1 MESAERM
8 SPAWWKGSRPNA
20 VLDLLARM
28 VMVGGFCFVLS
39 WAAVMLTRTSGSVAA
54 IWPATGILLVVLLRS
69 KPVRW
74 PAFLLAGYIS
84 GCGANLVYG
93 DNLFIATALP
103 LGNVIETLVAAILL
117 RRCFL
122 QGVDLSEARQL
133 AALVVIGM
141 LAATACG
148 ATIGAIVLDTVQS
161 GNFWR
166 TWFNWWTAVGTG
178 ILLIVPLGL
187 TWRSALDDAARVAL
201 ERPAESA
208 LAILCTA
215 LGVTALFSQ
224 ETISLL
230 YATFPLLI
238 WAALRLGVVVTAAVC
253 LVLAVFAVPLTSFG
267 HGPLAALNFPLDIKL
282 RLLQTFLA
290 VVTLTSLSVAIALQR
305 RAEVE
310 RALRTSE
317 QRFRDFADSIS
328 DRYWETDSEHRFTW
342 RLEPS
347 ERLRLW
353 PSIIGKTRLDLAEV
367 DPTKDAVWQKHL
379 DDLNAQRPICAQRFL
394 KSSDRRRRAMNR
406 LTAISGL
413 GGKGPAECLNQPGDL
428 DAVAG
433 HWRGCHVEGP
443 GPWKRPDIR
452 DRTATASSQPHDFQR
467 DDAVAKNY
475 GYIHSVHVAFTH
487 WM

>member
-1 MESAERM
+1 LESAERM

-117 RRCFL
+117 RRCFP

-178 ILLIVPLGL
+178 ILLIVPLVL

-201 ERPAESA
+201 ERPAESV

-230 YATFPLLI
+230 
-238 WAALRLGVVVTAAVC
+238 VTCPA
-253 LVLAVFAVPLTSFG
+253 S
-267 HGPLAALNFPLDIKL
+267 K
-282 RLLQTFLA
+282 
-290 VVTLTSLSVAIALQR
+290 
-305 RAEVE
+305 
-310 RALRTSE
+310 
-317 QRFRDFADSIS
+317 
-328 DRYWETDSEHRFTW
+328 
-342 RLEPS
+342 PS
-347 ERLRLW
+347 QSR
-353 PSIIGKTRLDLAEV
+353 SAS
-367 DPTKDAVWQKHL
+367 
-379 DDLNAQRPICAQRFL
+379 PICAQRFL
-394 KSSDRRRRAMNR
+394 KSSDRRRRAVNR
-406 LTAISGL
+406 LTAIFGL

-443 GPWKRPDIR
+443 GPWKRPDLR